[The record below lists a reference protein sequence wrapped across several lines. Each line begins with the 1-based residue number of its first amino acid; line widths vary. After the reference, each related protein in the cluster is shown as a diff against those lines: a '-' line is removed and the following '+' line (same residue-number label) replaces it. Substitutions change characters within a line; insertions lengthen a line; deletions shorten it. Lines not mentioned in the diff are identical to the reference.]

1 LCGKIY
7 GFVAKGAV
15 IVGKTE
21 DLRIRRTHKLLVDA
35 MFSLIDKKGFDDISV
50 SEICE
55 RAMVHRATFYKHF
68 EDKYRFFEFCIE
80 RKLDELFPSLTDEK
94 LLGTKEYFMGIVE
107 KVLDFLDANRKV
119 VRQIFNATNSN
130 TITDA
135 IQNAVRLEIGKKLS
149 ESEAA
154 GVKYRLP
161 VHILGE
167 YYTGA
172 LIALAKWWILS
183 GTKLTKEEMAGYID
197 VLVDEGVCL
206 KPGALLPP
214 PCEA

>member
-1 LCGKIY
+1 MR
-7 GFVAKGAV
+7 
-15 IVGKTE
+15 KTE
-21 DLRIRRTHKLLVDA
+21 DLRIRRTHKLLVEA
-35 MFSLIDKKGFDDISV
+35 MFSLIDKKTFDDISV

-80 RKLDELFPSLTDEK
+80 RKLEELFPSLADEK
-94 LLGTKEYFMGIVE
+94 LLLSPKEYFMGMVI
-107 KVLDFLDANRKV
+107 KVLDFLDTNRKV
-119 VRQIFNATNSN
+119 VRQIFDATNSN

-135 IQNAVRLEIGKKLS
+135 IQNAVKLEISKKLI
-149 ESEAA
+149 ESEAS
-154 GVKYRLP
+154 GIKYRMP

-183 GTKLTKEEMAGYID
+183 GTKLTKDELAGYIAI
-197 VLVDEGVCL
+197 LIDEGVYL
-206 KPGALLPP
+206 KPGILPAP
-214 PCEA
+214 QQA